1 MIEQR
6 VSCEHMGIGL
16 AIAIGVAAIFASAVE
31 AEAQVDPNLQATVNI
46 YSPAVTVVQPSAP
59 AVNPGGLFARSGT
72 KLIPIDS
79 DEFEQL
85 VADKA
90 VAVQRQ
96 LAKTLELQSRSEA
109 VKSPSFQRNLQ
120 ILQGANI
127 DIASEKATRESVH
140 ALRLND
146 LNMLKQLAA
155 SLQIPVLPVAPSTT
169 PQPTT
174 LKVSFPLNPT
184 YETDVLKSGNNS
196 SPGASIGFGG
206 SAQVTAAGFRQND
219 LMAVLV
225 GSGSGRYPA
234 FPTKSLDTFVA
245 QGLYQFYLDA
255 YQGDGSLIDPKNPP
269 KALNPNNV
277 TVDTL
282 GIGVLDQD
290 AYTAG
295 YHNQIANLLTPQI
308 TLSRQNINLS
318 GNSAPCTTIYNPLP
332 GFCNFANLT
341 LIVGQTASDVLSQQN
356 ANITAS
362 GTLGW
367 RINKTDLT
375 VAVQAAALGR
385 YYENFAG
392 GRQDLQLQAGTL
404 LTYVPSG
411 NISFSLPV
419 TYYKNYSSFAP
430 AAWSGFVI
438 QPTLTIAFTYPAPP
452 AMPPN

>member
-1 MIEQR
+1 
-6 VSCEHMGIGL
+6 MGIGL

-59 AVNPGGLFARSGT
+59 TVNPGGFVAKRGSQLV
-72 KLIPIDS
+72 PIDS
-79 DEFEQL
+79 DVVEQMIVERAL
-85 VADKA
+85 
-90 VAVQRQ
+90 AVQLQFLKLQSNRAAPKSLSPQ
-96 LAKTLELQSRSEA
+96 DLELNQS
-109 VKSPSFQRNLQ
+109 
-120 ILQGANI
+120 LQGLDM
-127 DIASEKATRESVH
+127 DITNKDTMRKSISKRISDIK
-140 ALRLND
+140 RND
-146 LNMLKQLAA
+146 PDRYKRLAA
-155 SLQIPVLPVAPSTT
+155 QVVVVIPVTPSAT

-184 YETDVLKSGNNS
+184 YETDVLKTGNNS
-196 SPGASIGFGG
+196 SPGGSIGFGG

-245 QGLYQFYLDA
+245 QGLYQFYLGA
-255 YQGDGSLIDPKNPP
+255 YQGDGSSVDLKNPP
-269 KALNPNNV
+269 KDSKEWNSNNV

-308 TLSRQNINLS
+308 TLSSQNINLS
-318 GNSAPCTTIYNPLP
+318 GNSARCTTIYGSLP
-332 GFCNFANLT
+332 GFCNFANLALT
-341 LIVGQTASDVLSQQN
+341 VGQTASDVLSQQN

-367 RINKTDLT
+367 RINQTDWT
-375 VAVQAAALGR
+375 VAVQGAALGR

-392 GRQDLQLQAGTL
+392 SRQDLQLQAGAVL
-404 LTYVPSG
+404 SYVPSA
-411 NISFSLPV
+411 NVSFSLPL

-430 AAWSGFVI
+430 AAWSGFIV
-438 QPTLTIAFTYPAPP
+438 QPTLTVAFTYSAPA

>member
-46 YSPAVTVVQPSAP
+46 YSPAVTVAQPSAP
-59 AVNPGGLFARSGT
+59 AVNPGGLFVKSGT
-72 KLIPIDS
+72 ELIPIDI
-79 DEFEQL
+79 DDLERL

-96 LAKTLELQSRSEA
+96 LAKTLEFQSNPGGVA
-109 VKSPSFQRNLQ
+109 PKQ
-120 ILQGANI
+120 IPKGANI
-127 DIASEKATRESVH
+127 NFASEQATRDSVH

-146 LNMLKQLAA
+146 PNMLKQLAA
-155 SLQIPVLPVAPSTT
+155 ALQIQVLPVKPSTT

-184 YETDVLKSGNNS
+184 YETDVLKTGNNS

-245 QGLYQFYLDA
+245 QGLYQFYLGA
-255 YQGDGSLIDPKNPP
+255 YQGDGSPLDLKNPP
-269 KALNPNNV
+269 KNLNPNNV

-318 GNSAPCTTIYNPLP
+318 GNSAPCTPIYNPLP
-332 GFCNFANLT
+332 GFCNFANLALT
-341 LIVGQTASDVLSQQN
+341 VGQTASDVLSQQN

-362 GTLGW
+362 GTLGR
-367 RINKTDLT
+367 RIDKTDWT

-385 YYENFAG
+385 YYENFAR
-392 GRQDLQLQAGTL
+392 GRQDLQLQAGAV

-411 NISFSLPV
+411 NVSFSLPL

-430 AAWSGFVI
+430 AAWSGFIV
-438 QPTLTIAFTYPAPP
+438 QPTLTVAFTYSAPT